1 MQFVEVLELW
11 DYSNPAES
19 EVRFRDA
26 LKERAAAGDAPLCG
40 LIQTQLARTFSLR
53 GQFERAHA
61 LLGESDLS
69 GEVSVGG
76 VYWHLE
82 KGRTWNSSG
91 EREVARKHFEI
102 AMSRAVELDLDAE
115 AVDAAH
121 MIAITMGASDE
132 GLVWNERAL
141 NLSGKSKCPRAR
153 KWRASLSNNLGWTRA
168 ARGDFQGALESFQVA
183 LLAREEQG
191 NARAIQIARYAVGHA
206 MRKLGHLSQALELQ
220 EALLLEVEAAGQG
233 DGYVLEEVAE
243 CMHALGD
250 ARAAG
255 YFARAH
261 ASLSQDAWLREND
274 ADRLE
279 RLRSLAN

>member
-115 AVDAAH
+115 AF
-121 MIAITMGASDE
+121 
-132 GLVWNERAL
+132 ER
-141 NLSGKSKCPRAR
+141 
-153 KWRASLSNNLGWTRA
+153 
-168 ARGDFQGALESFQVA
+168 
-183 LLAREEQG
+183 
-191 NARAIQIARYAVGHA
+191 
-206 MRKLGHLSQALELQ
+206 
-220 EALLLEVEAAGQG
+220 
-233 DGYVLEEVAE
+233 
-243 CMHALGD
+243 
-250 ARAAG
+250 
-255 YFARAH
+255 FAR
-261 ASLSQDAWLREND
+261 
-274 ADRLE
+274 
-279 RLRSLAN
+279 